1 MPNHFHHFVAPQ
13 SSAIIG
19 GFFRIVLTLMAASL
33 VCVVI
38 VMNPAPLVAQ
48 SNYGET
54 PQTNLAPIQSPATG
68 VSPYGQSTIAPPP
81 GVANGAP
88 NGSYGS
94 SIYASPN
101 FATPP
106 RPNTAPVSGS
116 LFDPYA
122 SAAAAPNSFAVPQYT
137 PTPLGS
143 PVPLN
148 SAAGAYPPAT
158 GNAAYPNGGLLN
170 GLFSGS
176 MFTQGSTSAPYQG
189 ATYQGNGFA
198 TGFGGGTAV
207 PYDAGSIYTGAPPTY
222 PGTGMPYQ
230 GGTGYPGT
238 AIPPPG
244 LDPYPSAAYPSGSPS
259 TLFPGGF
266 SGSPSSL
273 FPGGFSSPEAVS
285 AYRMLNGPRI
295 RHTFIGGGDG
305 ATDVGYNQTDASIGF
320 AFPNFLFSTR
330 PLFVVPSFSLYL
342 FDGPSTPAAAPTRML
357 PSNAYA
363 ASIDFGWQTDPN
375 QIVGAELGVR
385 VGAYTDFDTF
395 NSDSIRVLG
404 KGLASFRLTP
414 TSTLKGGVYYLDR
427 LDTKLLPA
435 GGLLWQPN
443 PYTRFDIFF
452 PEPKMAKY
460 WRTIGTRDVWWYL
473 AGEYGGDSWTLSDT
487 LLAPDGERVDINQ
500 INAMFGF
507 EWGNSQLLRTGQ
519 RSGFIEAGIS
529 FDRELLYEQSVSGN
543 TSLEEAF
550 ILRAGIGY

>member
-1 MPNHFHHFVAPQ
+1 M
-13 SSAIIG
+13 
-19 GFFRIVLTLMAASL
+19 MAASL
-33 VCVVI
+33 GCVV
-38 VMNPAPLVAQ
+38 VVVDSAPSIAQ
-48 SNYGET
+48 TNYGET
-54 PQTNLAPIQSPATG
+54 PQTNLAPIQSPAIGT
-68 VSPYGQSTIAPPP
+68 SPYGQTGTTPPAAS
-81 GVANGAP
+81 GG
-88 NGSYGS
+88 YGS

-106 RPNTAPVSGS
+106 PPNTAPVSGS

-122 SAAAAPNSFAVPQYT
+122 SAASAPNSFAVPQYT
-137 PTPLGS
+137 PTAPPGTTPLGA
-143 PVPLN
+143 PVPLT
-148 SAAGAYPPAT
+148 STT

-176 MFTQGSTSAPYQG
+176 MFSGGSTTAPYQG
-189 ATYQGNGFA
+189 AAYQGSGFA
-198 TGFGGGTAV
+198 TGYGGGTAV
-207 PYDAGSIYTGAPPTY
+207 PYDAGSIYSGAAPTY
-222 PGTGMPYQ
+222 PGTGMPYA
-230 GGTGYPGT
+230 GGTVSPNS
-238 AIPPPG
+238 ALAPPS
-244 LDPYPSAAYPSGSPS
+244 LNPYPSAAYPSGSPS

-273 FPGGFSSPEAVS
+273 FPGGFSSPEAIS
-285 AYRMLNGPRI
+285 AYQMLNGPRL
-295 RHTFIGGGDG
+295 RHTYIGGGDG
-305 ATDVGYNQTDASIGF
+305 PTEVGYNQTDASIGF
-320 AFPNFLFSTR
+320 AWPNFLFSTR

-342 FDGPSTPAAAPTRML
+342 FDGPATPASAPTRML
-357 PSNAYA
+357 PSSAYA
-363 ASIDFGWQTDPN
+363 ASLDFGWQTDPN

-404 KGLASFRLTP
+404 KALASFRLTP

-443 PYTRFDIFF
+443 PYTRFDIYF
-452 PEPKMAKY
+452 PEPKLAKY

-487 LLAPDGERVDINQ
+487 ALASDGERVDINQ

-507 EWGNSQLLRTGQ
+507 EWGNSQLLQTGQ

-529 FDRELLYEQSVSGN
+529 FDRELLYEQSVLGN
-543 TSLEEAF
+543 TGLDEAF